1 MQDFENKITSDKA
14 IQQQK
19 ENIKRMC
26 TED

>member
-1 MQDFENKITSDKA
+1 MQDFENKITSDKT